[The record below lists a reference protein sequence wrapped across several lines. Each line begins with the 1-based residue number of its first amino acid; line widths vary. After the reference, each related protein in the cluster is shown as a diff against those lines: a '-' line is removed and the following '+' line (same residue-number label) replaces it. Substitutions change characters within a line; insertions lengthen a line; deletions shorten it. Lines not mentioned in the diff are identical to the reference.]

1 MRACCS
7 NCCRAVNTKQL
18 HAEHG
23 GQLCQS
29 YQAHEEPG
37 RGLWLKHLVLFLSGS
52 LHQHQREEEPC
63 FQHAEPGAA
72 AEGILHDLLKRGR
85 CRSAGG
91 AEMGPRGQGH
101 PSSAAGH
108 PSPPACRRD
117 CVSFRGTPCCC
128 VFDPKGMCLNRT
140 WAEER

>member
-7 NCCRAVNTKQL
+7 NFCGAVNAEQL

-23 GQLCQS
+23 GQQCQNH
-29 YQAHEEPG
+29 QAHKEPA
-37 RGLWLKHLVLFLSGS
+37 RVPRLKHLVLFLSGS
-52 LHQHQREEEPC
+52 VHQHQREEEPC

-85 CRSAGG
+85 CRCAG
-91 AEMGPRGQGH
+91 AEQRRARVGRATPALRPLAPPSCLPR
-101 PSSAAGH
+101 
-108 PSPPACRRD
+108 D
-117 CVSFRGTPCCC
+117 WVSFRGTPRCC
-128 VFDPKGMCLNRT
+128 VFDPKGMCFNRT